1 MSELL
6 QQDMEVSIENIGGI
20 DETTVALSPG
30 VTVLT
35 GRNATNRTSFL
46 QALMA
51 ALGSDNATLKGDA
64 DRGEVTLRTDDAAYS
79 RTLVRSG
86 DGVAF
91 RGDPYL
97 DDPEV
102 ADTFAFLLEG
112 NPARRAVV
120 RDDDLRELIM
130 RPVDTDAIEA
140 EIRELTREKQ
150 RLDEEIEELEAEFDR
165 LPELETR
172 VADLEEQAEEKRA
185 ELESKKEELA
195 AAEADVEEQREAK
208 AELEEKLEALNDAR
222 SELEETRRSIEVERE
237 ALEMLESDLAEYRE
251 ELAAMADA
259 PMGEHAEL
267 EAEIDRLR
275 TEASD
280 LDSQINDLQ
289 SVIQF
294 NRDMLEGDAPEVLS
308 GLEDETG
315 ESGAVTD
322 QLVAPD
328 TVTCWT
334 CGSEVEEGAIERT
347 LQVLQDVNEEKY
359 SERTAVRDRIEE
371 LESRR
376 KELERQQQERDRLES
391 RIAEAEGEIETREET
406 ISGLEERKAEL
417 LDEVESLEAA
427 VESLQ
432 EEDYSEILDRHRAV
446 NQLEFELSRI
456 ESELS
461 ETRAEIDD
469 IEAIEDN
476 RDELAARREA
486 LESELADLR
495 TRIDRIEADAVEQ
508 FNEHM
513 DAILGILEYRNIERV
528 WIERRERTVREGRSK
543 TQKSTFDLHVVRSS
557 DGGTVYE
564 DTVDHLSESEREVVG
579 LIFALAGYLVH
590 DLNDEVP
597 FMLLDS
603 MEALDSARIAALVDY
618 FERFVD
624 TIVIALLPEDAAALD
639 EQYERVTDI

>member
-1 MSELL
+1 
-6 QQDMEVSIENIGGI
+6 
-20 DETTVALSPG
+20 
-30 VTVLT
+30 
-35 GRNATNRTSFL
+35 
-46 QALMA
+46 MA
-51 ALGSDNATLKGDA
+51 VLGSDDATLKGDA
-64 DRGEVTLRTDDAAYS
+64 DRGEVTLHTDDAAYS

-102 ADTFAFLLEG
+102 ADTFAFLLEA

-150 RLDEEIEELEAEFDR
+150 RIDEEIEELAVEFDR
-165 LPELETR
+165 LPELETQL
-172 VADLEEQAEEKRA
+172 ADLEEEAEEKRT

-237 ALEMLESDLAEYRE
+237 AIEMLEGDLAESRE

-280 LDSQINDLQ
+280 IDSQINDLQ

-294 NRDMLEGDAPEVLS
+294 NRDMLEGDAPEALS
-308 GLEDETG
+308 SLEDETG
-315 ESGAVTD
+315 ASDAVTD
-322 QLVAPD
+322 QLVAAD
-328 TVTCWT
+328 TMTCWT

-347 LQVLQDVNEEKY
+347 LQVLRDVNEEKY
-359 SERTAVRDRIEE
+359 SERTEIRDRIEE

-376 KELERQQQERDRLES
+376 KDLEREQQERDRLES
-391 RIAEAEGEIETREET
+391 RVAETEAEIETREGTVTE
-406 ISGLEERKAEL
+406 LEERKAEL

-446 NQLEFELSRI
+446 NQLEFELSRV

-461 ETRAEIDD
+461 ETRSEIDD

-495 TRIDRIEADAVEQ
+495 TQVDRIEADAVEQ

-543 TQKSTFDLHVVRSS
+543 TQKSTFDLHIVRSS
-557 DGGTVYE
+557 DSGTVYE

-639 EQYERVTDI
+639 DQYERVTDI